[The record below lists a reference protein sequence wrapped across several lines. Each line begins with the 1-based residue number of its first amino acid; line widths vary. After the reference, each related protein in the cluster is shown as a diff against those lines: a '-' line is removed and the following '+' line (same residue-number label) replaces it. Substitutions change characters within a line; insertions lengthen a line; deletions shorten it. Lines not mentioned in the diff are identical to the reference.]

1 MSMESAAIFMS
12 ASILVTI
19 GTVVIVMGIIIINN
33 LFDRYWKPIKMFK
46 YEYKPV
52 YYRQDEP
59 VAEVDKT
66 VEPTMEET
74 ITKKK

>member
-12 ASILVTI
+12 ASILITI

>member
-1 MSMESAAIFMS
+1 MSMESAAVFMS
-12 ASILVTI
+12 ASILITI
-19 GTVVIVMGIIIINN
+19 GVVVIVMGIIIVNN
-33 LFDRYWKPIKMFK
+33 LFDRYWRPVKMFK

-66 VEPTMEET
+66 VEPKMEEST
-74 ITKKK
+74 PKK

>member
-12 ASILVTI
+12 ASILITI
-19 GTVVIVMGIIIINN
+19 GVVVIVMGILIINN
-33 LFDRYWKPIKMFK
+33 LFDRYWKPVKMFR

-59 VAEVDKT
+59 TSEVDKT
-66 VEPTMEET
+66 VEPKMEE
-74 ITKKK
+74 IVPKK

>member
-1 MSMESAAIFMS
+1 MSMEAAAVFMS
-12 ASILVTI
+12 ASILMTI
-19 GTVVIVMGIIIINN
+19 GVVVIMIGVIIVNN
-33 LFDRYWKPIKMFK
+33 LFDKYWKPVKMFK

-74 ITKKK
+74 TPKK

>member
-1 MSMESAAIFMS
+1 MSMESAAVFMS
-12 ASILVTI
+12 ASILMTI
-19 GTVVIVMGIIIINN
+19 GIVVIVMGIIIVNN
-33 LFDRYWKPIKMFK
+33 LFDRYWKPVKMFK

-66 VEPTMEET
+66 VEPRMEET
-74 ITKKK
+74 PSKK

>member
-12 ASILVTI
+12 ASILMTI
-19 GTVVIVMGIIIINN
+19 GIVVIVMGIIIVNN
-33 LFDRYWKPIKMFK
+33 LFDRYWKPVKMFK

-59 VAEVDKT
+59 ASEVDKT

-74 ITKKK
+74 TPKK

>member
-12 ASILVTI
+12 ASILITI

-33 LFDRYWKPIKMFK
+33 LFDRYWKPVKMFR

-52 YYRQDEP
+52 YFRQDDP

-66 VEPTMEET
+66 VQPKMEET
-74 ITKKK
+74 PPKK

>member
-1 MSMESAAIFMS
+1 MESAAVFMS
-12 ASILVTI
+12 ASILMTI
-19 GTVVIVMGIIIINN
+19 GIVVIVMGIIIVNN
-33 LFDRYWKPIKMFK
+33 LFDRYWKPVKMFK

-66 VEPTMEET
+66 VEPRMEET
-74 ITKKK
+74 PSKK

>member
-1 MSMESAAIFMS
+1 MESAAVFMS
-12 ASILVTI
+12 ASILITI
-19 GTVVIVMGIIIINN
+19 GVVVIVMGIIIVNN
-33 LFDRYWKPIKMFK
+33 LFDRYWRPVKMFK

-66 VEPTMEET
+66 VEPKMEEST
-74 ITKKK
+74 PKK

>member
-1 MSMESAAIFMS
+1 MSMEAAAIFMS
-12 ASILVTI
+12 ASILMTI
-19 GTVVIVMGIIIINN
+19 GVVVIMIGVIIVNN
-33 LFDRYWKPIKMFK
+33 LFDKYWKPVKMFK

-59 VAEVDKT
+59 ASGVDKT

-74 ITKKK
+74 TPKK

>member
-1 MSMESAAIFMS
+1 MESAAIFMS
-12 ASILVTI
+12 ASILITI

>member
-12 ASILVTI
+12 ASILITI

-33 LFDRYWKPIKMFK
+33 LFDRYWKPVKMFR

-52 YYRQDEP
+52 YFRQDDP
-59 VAEVDKT
+59 VSEVDKT
-66 VEPTMEET
+66 VEPKMEET
-74 ITKKK
+74 PPKK

>member
-1 MSMESAAIFMS
+1 MESAAIFMS
-12 ASILVTI
+12 ASILMTI
-19 GTVVIVMGIIIINN
+19 GIVVIVMGIIIVNN
-33 LFDRYWKPIKMFK
+33 LFDRYWKPVKMFK

-59 VAEVDKT
+59 ASEVDKT

-74 ITKKK
+74 TPKK

>member
-1 MSMESAAIFMS
+1 MSMESAAVFMS
-12 ASILVTI
+12 ASILITI
-19 GTVVIVMGIIIINN
+19 GVVVIVMGIIIINN
-33 LFDRYWKPIKMFK
+33 LFDRYWKPVKMFK

-66 VEPTMEET
+66 VEPKMEEPT
-74 ITKKK
+74 PKK